1 MEHSDNLSTD
11 DKLLL
16 AAIDLISRKG
26 YNGVTTLEIA
36 TAAGLSEKTLFRK
49 FGSKQNLLETAFAR
63 YHYGQEMTKLFEE
76 KLVGDLSE
84 DLLLISRTYHELMIR
99 NRKLITISVK
109 ENDNLPGLRV
119 ITSKHPKQYM
129 DVLTKYF
136 TVMTEKGKVIA
147 GDPELRA
154 ISFMMMNFGA
164 FMNELDSEELFS
176 SVTLDAFIEEGVRI
190 FARALTP

>member
-1 MEHSDNLSTD
+1 MSRDQHISSD
-11 DKLLL
+11 DKLLQ

-26 YNGVTTLEIA
+26 YNGVTTQEIA
-36 TAAGLSEKTLFRK
+36 SAAGLSEKTLFRK
-49 FGSKQNLLETAFAR
+49 FGSKRNLLEMAFER
-63 YHYGQEMTKLFEE
+63 YHYGQEMTKLFAE
-76 KLVGDLSE
+76 KLTGELTADLI
-84 DLLLISRTYHELMIR
+84 LISRTYHDLMIR

-109 ENDNLPGLRV
+109 ESDHLPGLREM
-119 ITSKHPKQYM
+119 TSKHPKQFL

-136 TVMTEKGKVIA
+136 TIMTEKGKLVA

-164 FMNELDSEELFS
+164 FMNELDSKEIFP
-176 SVTLDAFIEEGVRI
+176 SVTLDDFIEESVRI

>member
-1 MEHSDNLSTD
+1 MNRDQHLSSD
-11 DKLLL
+11 DKLLQ

-26 YNGVTTLEIA
+26 YNGVTTQEIA
-36 TAAGLSEKTLFRK
+36 SAAGLSEKTLFRK
-49 FGSKQNLLETAFAR
+49 FGSKRNLLETAFER
-63 YHYGQEMTKLFEE
+63 YHYGQEMTRLFEE
-76 KLVGDLSE
+76 KLTGELTADLI
-84 DLLLISRTYHELMIR
+84 LVSRTYHDLMIR

-109 ENDNLPGLRV
+109 ENDHLPGLRE
-119 ITSKHPKQYM
+119 ITSKHPKQFL

-136 TVMTEKGKVIA
+136 TVMTEKGKMVA

-164 FMNELDSEELFS
+164 FMNELDSKEIFP
-176 SVTLDAFIEEGVRI
+176 SVTLDDFIEESVRI